1 MKRIYSILFVWMIA
15 LSAWAQSGEGYDPEN
30 PADPTVCYILT
41 MEATPRSG
49 GSVDRSRVTA
59 EAGQTVYCHA
69 YAKVGYAFKQWMIGD
84 SLVSTESSFSYT
96 MPAHDV
102 VLIAYFEYE
111 GYNPENPD
119 DPFADGYEHN
129 VTLYATPSVGGYFNS
144 ASFMLTEG
152 EVAKIYAYPRNGYR
166 FESWMQGSTVVS
178 TDNPLT
184 IRMGTQDVGYKAV
197 FAYNPENPA
206 DPFANTFNKETG
218 EVVIDNFMSGS
229 LNSALSNAIG
239 GMDYSST
246 VKSIKVIGKLN
257 PSDFGFARH
266 YTNCET
272 IDLSRTTGYVE
283 VPSYS
288 FESASA
294 LKTIYLPTNVEAIG
308 KHAFMGCS
316 ALKEFYIYSPIPPT
330 LGEEVFYNTSTD
342 MTVYVPSGAVELYR
356 TTEGWKNLSIKP
368 LDGEE
373 YSFTVNFPSNA
384 VMSEYKNMTL
394 ELVNVQS
401 GQVYKYLV
409 TDRHSYTFYAL
420 MKNTIYDVFLKNAM
434 GEALAELSNIM
445 LDEKDVNISFTTIK
459 KMYDVALTVL
469 TPEGDDVT
477 SKVDITWYDNQ
488 GTYLRQ
494 GSVMKSIVEGRN
506 LQYRIKIDGD
516 LALEYAQPMG
526 MNTCVA
532 DENGVVH
539 KLSRLEKIDF
549 TGRIVDANTKRGL
562 RNATVSLSQAINKS
576 NNKTQT
582 VKTDEKGYY
591 SLIAYNAP
599 YKLSVS
605 AYDYV
610 TQAKQV
616 DTLTIVDNKVEIPH
630 IMLSSIIG
638 ATINISHTYVESA
651 EEGVTPEI
659 INWYKDYDNIAYDVY
674 NVTLA
679 KQIAQAS
686 YRYPQLVLLDDA
698 QVGDSLQITATS
710 KKEAFMPVV
719 VGTTIDSTN
728 VIDAIFDIKQ
738 LGQIKATY
746 KTTENPLVTGILYSN
761 EGQLLNKYTYSQGE
775 LRIDELKD
783 GTYYLVTMGKNE
795 RYNSPYNISRL
806 LALGL
811 MEDVDYIKEEI
822 VVESGLI
829 STVSCDE
836 VPFFDENKFNYIEMG
851 NSSLYASQ
859 SSIVVGNYV
868 TLVGSLDV
876 IGDLEEL
883 SELKFMVD
891 LPSTAAFVDGSVMIG
906 ETVTSNYTFEGGT
919 LTIPLNGYKQGD
931 KIKFCIVPTEGGEYT
946 PDAFITFVANERQIA
961 LPMGNSYYRAEA
973 LTINVPP
980 ITASKTIT
988 VSGVVAEPK
997 SVVEIY
1003 DNDVLIASVTPMANG
1018 DWTAK
1023 CELNEAYNLS
1033 THKISAKVTTEARVQ
1048 YESEIMTCEYD
1059 MNAIIV
1065 DKVTMYYN
1073 SYKNVFDFINP
1084 TSKAQTYSYSSDT
1097 GFTFTVEFNLNDTT
1111 KISNVVLY
1119 VKTMKNEWFPL
1130 YPKYDVNKR
1139 LWVTS
1144 AKSSELGNSY
1154 PVNVSVDYLHNS
1166 VLWGDPQK
1174 LASELNEVQVAF
1186 ELWKADLESLD
1197 STLNNENIT
1206 LKNSDIYDELENL
1219 LSQEKYDAD
1228 RVNVLL
1234 ELLKANN
1241 PDYTES
1247 NLELP
1252 NETDYEKERIE
1263 VNMLYSQLI
1272 TEGKDSLLASL
1283 LIYEDL
1289 FDGEF
1294 CIEPIAYESEGG
1306 EYKLIMS
1313 IISSADERKLTQ
1325 EGYVSL
1331 PMTDSTVI
1339 WCKIS
1344 SDSISFIDPI
1354 REIEITKVTYNNNH
1368 TRSINISRALDNIP
1382 TTCIDAAQDLLGL
1395 LRDDDSVE
1403 AWRSNCDVIKSI
1415 MDGIACFYE
1424 LVYNNAT
1431 KTDILDNLKILR
1443 KSEVERYNAWL
1454 KLISDKRVI
1463 PASYVSH
1470 LRDLEKSVSR
1480 IDNSIGEIN
1489 KFLNGPVN
1497 RLINRLP
1504 SHLTEN
1510 LPRLDN
1516 TTRTFG
1522 RVAGGFGILLKLYD
1536 TYCDCRDF
1544 IDASD
1549 SWTRLRN
1556 RIENKIPCIGNED
1569 KALELK
1575 KNIIAE
1581 FNALRDNYIRIISAD
1596 VIGIA
1601 ADAASLK
1608 VKHPIGALGLYV
1620 GSIYLG
1626 LYTELSKSLSID
1638 GKFLKKRIHFAY
1650 EVARLRCDK
1659 KDPEPSKDEGG
1670 KHKPQTPDS
1679 KPSIDPAGYVYEGV
1693 SSNRIEGVMASCY
1706 YKETEEDEYGIIQDR
1721 AVLWDAEEYAQENPL
1736 FTDENG
1742 MYQWFVPQGL
1752 WQVKFE
1758 KEGYET
1764 TYSEWLPVP
1773 PPQLE
1778 VNIPLVQNKQ
1788 PEVKTV
1794 HAYKD
1799 GIVVE
1804 FDKYM
1809 QPATLNTD
1817 NIFVVQNGEKVAGTV
1832 TMLNEEI
1839 AYRDSSVVYVSKVRF
1854 VYDQSITAEEV
1865 TLTVSNRVKSYA
1877 GLQMQD
1883 TYTQTFDIEK
1893 EIKAIVTDSLV
1904 TMYYGGEYTLTV
1916 KAQPAEAAAGKTL
1929 MVSSLSPMILTVDTE
1944 SIVLDNNGEAAVKV
1958 YGELPGTAT
1967 VNYSIAGYD
1976 YAASTIVKVESEDV
1990 NVTANPTASIA
2001 SGTTIE
2007 KGTEVTLYCATE
2019 GAVIYYTLDGS
2030 CPCDESALQYDGTPI
2045 VINEDTELR
2054 IMAVAEGRD
2063 ESDVVVYYYYVK
2075 EDVRMTANPTASI
2088 ASGTTVEKGTEVTL
2102 NCTTE
2107 GAVIYYTLDGSSPQ
2121 DKVTQYNGTP
2131 IIINNNT
2138 ELRIMAVAEGYSES
2152 DVVVYYYYV
2161 EGDVKMTAN
2170 PTASIA
2176 SGTTVEKGTEVTLS
2190 CATEGAIIYYTLD
2203 GSSPLDEDTQI
2214 RYDGT
2219 PIVINE
2225 DTELRIMAVAEGYAE
2240 SYVVTYYYYIAKE
2253 EEPALTE
2260 VNIFKKW
2267 DDVLICDNSA
2277 YELVAYQW
2285 YKDDMPIEGETNQY
2299 YSEEGGLNGSYYVM
2313 AKDADGNWGKS
2324 NTIICQK
2331 RNNSRLKVT
2340 PTVVKKNEKC
2350 MVTINRSATN
2360 GEVVYLNVFNAVGQ
2374 MIREIRMY
2382 DHSIE
2387 LEFDNSGP
2395 YFIKAVELNGNMESE
2410 KIIVIE

>member
-1 MKRIYSILFVWMIA
+1 MKRIYSILFVWMIV

-59 EAGQTVYCHA
+59 EAGQTVSCHA
-69 YAKVGYAFKQWMIGD
+69 TAKVGYAFKQWMIGD

-342 MTVYVPSGAVELYR
+342 ITVYVPSGAVELYR
-356 TTEGWKNLSIKP
+356 TTEGWKGLSIKP

-549 TGRIVDANTKRGL
+549 TGRIVDANTKRGI
-562 RNATVSLSQAINKS
+562 RNVTVSLSQTINKS

-610 TQAKQV
+610 TQTIQV
-616 DTLTIVDNKVEIPH
+616 DSFEIVEGRAEIPN
-630 IMLSSIIG
+630 IELLPLIG
-638 ATINISHTYVESA
+638 ATINISHTYTYSV
-651 EEGVTPEI
+651 EEGITPNVQ
-659 INWYKDYDNIAYDVY
+659 NWYADYANITYDAY
-674 NVTLA
+674 NVSQHKRL
-679 KQIAQAS
+679 QIS
-686 YRYPQLVLLDDA
+686 NRYPQLVLLGD
-698 QVGDSLQITATS
+698 VSEGDSLRLVASS
-710 KKEAFMPVV
+710 KRENVMPIVV
-719 VGTTIDSTN
+719 DIAIDSTYIAD
-728 VIDAIFDIKQ
+728 VSFDIKEF
-738 LGQIKATY
+738 GGIKAKY
-746 KTTENPLVTGILYSN
+746 EESENAAVVGILYDSN
-761 EGQLLNKYTYSQGE
+761 GQLYRVREYEQGALE
-775 LRIDELKD
+775 FSGLKD
-783 GTYYLVTMGKNE
+783 GVYHLITMGKTE
-795 RYNSPYNISRL
+795 RYNSVYSLDRFLSI
-806 LALGL
+806 GL
-811 MEDVDYIKEEI
+811 YEKRDYIKEEFI
-822 VVESGLI
+822 ISSGVI
-829 STVSCDE
+829 STASYKT
-836 VPFFDENKFNYIEMG
+836 VPYFNDNNEYIELG
-851 NSSLYASQ
+851 NSSQSVSQ
-859 SSIVVGNYV
+859 QSVSVGSYV
-868 TLVGSLDV
+868 TLISNLNWEKQGESM
-876 IGDLEEL
+876 
-883 SELKFMVD
+883 SNLKLIVD
-891 LPSTAAFVDGSVMIG
+891 IPSSTVFVENSVMIG
-906 ETVTSNYTFEGGT
+906 DNVVSSYSLEENT
-919 LTIPLNGYKQGD
+919 LTIFLEEYKDCD
-931 KIKFCIVPTEGGEYT
+931 KIKFCVIPTEEGEYS
-946 PDAFITFVANERQIA
+946 PNVLVSFDANNKQYV
-961 LPMGNSYYRAEA
+961 LPLGSFCYKVNS
-973 LTINVPP
+973 LIVNVPSF
-980 ITASKTIT
+980 TTSRTIYIN
-988 VSGVVAEPK
+988 GVVPDTK
-997 SVVEIY
+997 SVIEVY
-1003 DNDVLIASVTPMANG
+1003 DNDVFIGNASPLSNGNWEVT
-1018 DWTAK
+1018 
-1023 CELNEAYNLS
+1023 CELYEAYNLS
-1033 THKISAKVTTEARVQ
+1033 QHNIFARIITENDVE
-1048 YESEIMTCEYD
+1048 YESETMTCIYD
-1059 MNAIIV
+1059 EEAV
-1065 DKVTMYYN
+1065 YVKKVSMYYN
-1073 SYKNVFDFINP
+1073 GYENVFDFINP
-1084 TSKAQTYSYSSDT
+1084 TLEAQTYLYSSDSD
-1097 GFTFTVEFNLNDTT
+1097 FTFTVEFNINDTT
-1111 KISNVVLY
+1111 KISDVVLY
-1119 VKTMKNEWFPL
+1119 IKTMDDEWVPL
-1130 YPKYDVNKR
+1130 YPQYDANKDV
-1139 LWVTS
+1139 WVTS
-1144 AKSSELGNSY
+1144 ANVSELHGY
-1154 PVNVSVDYLHNS
+1154 PVNVSVDFGLSKQEIKIDEAYIYEVFDIIPNTIEELGGYNLRVDSITTLIEKHSNNIDS
-1166 VLWGDPQK
+1166 LDILYRDLFFELGISDMNYGEGDLISEDELDRMMTQYDEFNDLFGGISIDSLINMLLTNISCQYNFDELIGNIIIGTCEGYNKDTLGEEYIRIPKTNNDTLYVYQAEDK
-1174 LASELNEVQVAF
+1174 FVMLDFGCNKSYELNTAQSSIFFYANSYNLSPIDKIRLYLNTINERLNTVRETANSILEILSDVEDHIQGGIEFAQKEYGKSWRALRALELDMTQVNPLQRTKLKILCSGYESSIKGLEGIKKGLGNFKIKFTSGVFGAMGIIPSF
-1186 ELWKADLESLD
+1186 MECQADLNTYINLYFSVPTLCEKNQEEANSIRTSIAAAGASAALLYIGNISTDVAAILGIGPAIAAAPATVGSSL
-1197 STLNNENIT
+1197 SVALMAVGKLTASWAIKEFYRRQSLNYIATTNIRIDQ
-1206 LKNSDIYDELENL
+1206 LGCKEDDKDDK
-1219 LSQEKYDAD
+1219 EK
-1228 RVNVLL
+1228 
-1234 ELLKANN
+1234 
-1241 PDYTES
+1241 
-1247 NLELP
+1247 
-1252 NETDYEKERIE
+1252 
-1263 VNMLYSQLI
+1263 
-1272 TEGKDSLLASL
+1272 
-1283 LIYEDL
+1283 
-1289 FDGEF
+1289 
-1294 CIEPIAYESEGG
+1294 
-1306 EYKLIMS
+1306 
-1313 IISSADERKLTQ
+1313 DERK
-1325 EGYVSL
+1325 
-1331 PMTDSTVI
+1331 P
-1339 WCKIS
+1339 
-1344 SDSISFIDPI
+1344 
-1354 REIEITKVTYNNNH
+1354 
-1368 TRSINISRALDNIP
+1368 
-1382 TTCIDAAQDLLGL
+1382 
-1395 LRDDDSVE
+1395 
-1403 AWRSNCDVIKSI
+1403 
-1415 MDGIACFYE
+1415 
-1424 LVYNNAT
+1424 
-1431 KTDILDNLKILR
+1431 
-1443 KSEVERYNAWL
+1443 
-1454 KLISDKRVI
+1454 
-1463 PASYVSH
+1463 
-1470 LRDLEKSVSR
+1470 
-1480 IDNSIGEIN
+1480 
-1489 KFLNGPVN
+1489 
-1497 RLINRLP
+1497 
-1504 SHLTEN
+1504 
-1510 LPRLDN
+1510 
-1516 TTRTFG
+1516 
-1522 RVAGGFGILLKLYD
+1522 
-1536 TYCDCRDF
+1536 
-1544 IDASD
+1544 
-1549 SWTRLRN
+1549 
-1556 RIENKIPCIGNED
+1556 
-1569 KALELK
+1569 
-1575 KNIIAE
+1575 KN
-1581 FNALRDNYIRIISAD
+1581 
-1596 VIGIA
+1596 
-1601 ADAASLK
+1601 
-1608 VKHPIGALGLYV
+1608 
-1620 GSIYLG
+1620 
-1626 LYTELSKSLSID
+1626 
-1638 GKFLKKRIHFAY
+1638 
-1650 EVARLRCDK
+1650 
-1659 KDPEPSKDEGG
+1659 
-1670 KHKPQTPDS
+1670 PDS
-1679 KPSIDPAGYVYEGV
+1679 KPTIDPAGYVYEGV

-1706 YKETEEDEYGIIQDR
+1706 YKETKEDEYGIIQDK

-1778 VNIPLVQNKQ
+1778 VNIAMVQNKQ

-1794 HAYKD
+1794 HAYED

-1817 NIFVVQNGEKVAGTV
+1817 NIFVVQNGEKMAGTV

-1976 YAASTIVKVESEDV
+1976 YAASTIVKVENEDV

-2075 EDVRMTANPTASI
+2075 EDVKMTANPTASI

-2190 CATEGAIIYYTLD
+2190 CATEGAFIYYTLD

-2267 DDVLICDNSA
+2267 DDVLICDNSV